1 MRPLLPAAVLALS
14 VLAACSDPE
23 PENVQARAAN
33 ASIDL
38 EQRYNRIQAEAEN
51 DVDAQ
56 AAPVDNEAD
65 ALLNQ
70 LNIVVADPDSA
81 LANQGQ
87 PAAAGKK

>member
-1 MRPLLPAAVLALS
+1 MRPLPSAALLALS
-14 VLAACSDPE
+14 LVAACSDPE

-51 DVDAQ
+51 DVDDQ
-56 AAPVDNEAD
+56 AAPVENEAD

-70 LNIVVADPDSA
+70 LNAVVADPDSA
-81 LANQGQ
+81 IANQGQ
-87 PAAAGKK
+87 PATAPRK